1 MLYIP
6 YVSVAG
12 ALGGG
17 PVFWILLSVPL
28 LDAGHLAGGAPF
40 LEEIALLGLCSLAA
54 LISVTTRLAALPKKK
69 KKGLIRQRLEPPDTT
84 GLGQVEDPETMD
96 FLRTALYAMR
106 AEAVSLYLL
115 EEGEDLELVA
125 STTLELEKAP
135 PIWFVEN
142 ALRFRHLV
150 STADVGAGGD
160 ASSLAQASPAQA
172 GVMGIGGTEGLSAV
186 AVPVIDG
193 NIILGVLA
201 MTGTKERLGEDGFG
215 ESRHMA
221 LELMAGQFARTL
233 GRSRVQAETEVHM
246 ERLRVIQEESARLVT
261 SLDIMAIVKMVSDA
275 VERLAPGNDLYILIK
290 GPGGFTLAYDRAP
303 VDEARQVLSLEGT
316 LTEMAVSDREHKYF
330 SNLLDYS
337 VPVLP
342 LEAAIASALMLPLQ
356 YEEEMLGVA
365 VLASAQVDML
375 RPKQV
380 DSLRVITDQAA
391 ISLKNALFHADIKA
405 RALTDGLTGLCNHKQ
420 FKSILSNE
428 VKRYQSGMN
437 PLALLIVDV
446 DHFKKVNDTYGH
458 QAGDEVL
465 RGVAEVLRSTVRE
478 GDLPARYGGEEF
490 GVLMASS
497 DQAGAHLI
505 AERIRQKV
513 EATSF
518 PSRSGPIKVTVSI
531 GLASC
536 TMDMKSPSDLVERA
550 DQALYQAKAKGRN
563 QTVIAGTIMEP
574 AEKRPERPERRRPGS
589 AEALLKKYRGQT

>member
-1 MLYIP
+1 
-6 YVSVAG
+6 
-12 ALGGG
+12 
-17 PVFWILLSVPL
+17 
-28 LDAGHLAGGAPF
+28 
-40 LEEIALLGLCSLAA
+40 
-54 LISVTTRLAALPKKK
+54 
-69 KKGLIRQRLEPPDTT
+69 
-84 GLGQVEDPETMD
+84 
-96 FLRTALYAMR
+96 
-106 AEAVSLYLL
+106 
-115 EEGEDLELVA
+115 
-125 STTLELEKAP
+125 LELEKAP

-160 ASSLAQASPAQA
+160 ASSLAQASPAQASPAQA

-215 ESRHMA
+215 EARHMA
-221 LELMAGQFARTL
+221 LELMAAQFARTL
-233 GRSRVQAETEVHM
+233 GRSRVQTETEAHM

-261 SLDIMAIVKMVSDA
+261 SLDIMAIVKMVADA

-290 GPGGFTLAYDRAP
+290 GSGGFTLAYDRAP
-303 VDEARQVLSLEGT
+303 VEEARQVLSLEGT

-365 VLASAQVDML
+365 VLASGEVDML
-375 RPKQV
+375 RPRQV